1 MKNTTILPA
10 ILLLSTAGVAQSQ
23 ERRFEAGY
31 QLAYVSQ
38 YELDSNDFGV
48 GGRFTF
54 RPTPV
59 LGIEGELNFYPSDI
73 PDRNALT
80 SSRLEGLFGV
90 TVGPRFEHVAVF
102 GKARAGFMRFA
113 EAPAPVACILIY
125 PPPVG
130 CVLASGHTSPALDLG
145 GGFEFYPSQ
154 AMALRVDVS
163 SLYIRYPG
171 PAFNRDRE
179 AFDEDFWGS
188 NLRVMVGLGYR
199 F

>member
-1 MKNTTILPA
+1 MKPITSLTAL
-10 ILLLSTAGVAQSQ
+10 LLLSTAALAQSQ
-23 ERRFEAGY
+23 VRRFEAGY
-31 QLAYVSQ
+31 QVAYVSQ
-38 YELDSNDFGV
+38 YELDSNDIGV

-54 RPTPV
+54 RPTPI
-59 LGIEGELNFYPSDI
+59 LGIEGELNFYPADI
-73 PDRNALT
+73 PDRSTLT

-90 TVGPRFEHVAVF
+90 TVGPRFDRFAVF
-102 GKARAGFMRFA
+102 GKARTGFMRFG
-113 EAPAPVACILIY
+113 EAPAPVACILIF
-125 PPPVG
+125 PPPLG
-130 CVLASGHTSPALDLG
+130 CVLAGGHTSPALDLG

-163 SLYIRYPG
+163 SLFIRYPG

-179 AFDEDFWGS
+179 AFEQDFWGA